1 MPLEGKINSFSISYE
16 TVLSDLHP
24 AVTQSL
30 IMDDTVTAKVP
41 AGTILKKV
49 AAETVKN
56 EDGTEQQTSED
67 TGTTYAACTESDTPA
82 TVLLE
87 DYDPAKG
94 KEYAMCILHGT
105 VKADLLLIAGKKPTP
120 AMLEKLQGIG
130 IFAV

>member
-16 TVLSDLHP
+16 TILSDIHP

-41 AGTILKKV
+41 AGTLLKKV
-49 AAETVKN
+49 VAEPEKN
-56 EDGTEQQTSED
+56 EDGTEVQTSED
-67 TGTTYAACTESDTPA
+67 TGAAYAVCTEPDSPA

-94 KEYAMCILHGT
+94 RNYAMCILHGT
-105 VKADLLLIAGKKPTP
+105 VKSALLLAGGKKPTP
-120 AMLEKLQGIG
+120 AMLEKLQAIG